1 MGIIR
6 GDYLLGLGAGKM
18 LLATLVL
25 LNLGPLACAA
35 LPSFL
40 ANLEEGLTYHKCD
53 SAMCWWTNFDID
65 FFTDLRVPN
74 SSLVIADY
82 DWNWWEGKMS
92 SLLEECAPSLPLSQ
106 VAYSFSACEDIDN
119 SSIEEA
125 CIGVQRDWLDERGE
139 IKTSLM
145 QMYSEMPKAE
155 SFINECLALEGDNM
169 SEVEDIFDYYDYSD
183 WYEYDYADY
192 YDYYDNYDG
201 NDLVEEKSGGR
212 QKRSLEL
219 GKLKATV
226 KLREKRRGRARK
238 GQGAERDVEEQRG
251 RGRNGK
257 RNGKVAEKQ
266 RNGKR
271 KRGGQ
276 KRKTRKEKK
285 NGKKIKTEKSKKQ
298 KKQKGKARKGKEKT
312 KKGKKKNQSGKQT
325 ASKKKRKEAKRALKK
340 IGLKKVPTE
349 LVLAQLKCIWLAVD
363 LALEDCGREVLKN
376 SNI

>member
-1 MGIIR
+1 
-6 GDYLLGLGAGKM
+6 M

-25 LNLGPLACAA
+25 LNLGTLAWAA

-40 ANLEEGLTYHKCD
+40 ANLEERSTYHKCD
-53 SAMCWWTNFDID
+53 SAMCWWTNFDIE
-65 FFTDLRVPN
+65 FVTDLRVPN

-82 DWNWWEGKMS
+82 DWNWWEVKMS

-125 CIGVQRDWLDERGE
+125 CIGVQRDWLDEKGE

-155 SFINECLALEGDNM
+155 SFINECLALEGDDM

-183 WYEYDYADY
+183 WYDYDYADY

-226 KLREKRRGRARK
+226 KQREKRRGRARK
-238 GQGAERDVEEQRG
+238 GPGARGRKEQGAERDVEEQRG

-298 KKQKGKARKGKEKT
+298 KKQKGKARKEKEKT
-312 KKGKKKNQSGKQT
+312 KKGKKKNKSGKQT

>member
-6 GDYLLGLGAGKM
+6 GDYLLGLGEGEM

-25 LNLGPLACAA
+25 LNLSPLAWAA

-53 SAMCWWTNFDID
+53 SSMCWWTNFDIE
-65 FFTDLRVPN
+65 FVTDLRVPN

-82 DWNWWEGKMS
+82 DWNWWEVKMS
-92 SLLEECAPSLPLSQ
+92 SLLEE
-106 VAYSFSACEDIDN
+106 N
-119 SSIEEA
+119 
-125 CIGVQRDWLDERGE
+125 GE

-155 SFINECLALEGDNM
+155 SFINECLALEGDDM

-183 WYEYDYADY
+183 WYDYDYADY

-226 KLREKRRGRARK
+226 KQREKRKGRARK
-238 GQGAERDVEEQRG
+238 GAGDRGRKEQGAERDVEEQRG

-276 KRKTRKEKK
+276 K
-285 NGKKIKTEKSKKQ
+285 
-298 KKQKGKARKGKEKT
+298 
-312 KKGKKKNQSGKQT
+312 GKQE
-325 ASKKKRKEAKRALKK
+325 RR
-340 IGLKKVPTE
+340 
-349 LVLAQLKCIWLAVD
+349 
-363 LALEDCGREVLKN
+363 RRM
-376 SNI
+376 

>member
-53 SAMCWWTNFDID
+53 SSMCWWTNFDIE
-65 FFTDLRVPN
+65 FVTDLRVPN

-82 DWNWWEGKMS
+82 DWNWWEVKMS

-125 CIGVQRDWLDERGE
+125 CIGVQRDWLDERG
-139 IKTSLM
+139 
-145 QMYSEMPKAE
+145 
-155 SFINECLALEGDNM
+155 
-169 SEVEDIFDYYDYSD
+169 
-183 WYEYDYADY
+183 
-192 YDYYDNYDG
+192 
-201 NDLVEEKSGGR
+201 
-212 QKRSLEL
+212 
-219 GKLKATV
+219 
-226 KLREKRRGRARK
+226 
-238 GQGAERDVEEQRG
+238 
-251 RGRNGK
+251 
-257 RNGKVAEKQ
+257 
-266 RNGKR
+266 
-271 KRGGQ
+271 GQ
-276 KRKTRKEKK
+276 KRKTRKGKK

-298 KKQKGKARKGKEKT
+298 KKQKGKARKEKEKT
-312 KKGKKKNQSGKQT
+312 KKGKKKNKSGKQT
-325 ASKKKRKEAKRALKK
+325 TSKKKRKEAKRALKK